1 MRPTVFA
8 PSTRRAHAR
17 LTTAIALA
25 CPARGAAQDA
35 TPRAEHETARRDGAT
50 PDFRIVHLATAHGPA
65 RVRRHRASTYCSTY
79 SSTYSSTHGNLGN
92 TGSTLASRS

>member
-35 TPRAEHETARRDGAT
+35 TPRAEHETAARRAGAT

-79 SSTYSSTHGNLGN
+79 SSTHGNLGN

>member
-25 CPARGAAQDA
+25 CPAGA
-35 TPRAEHETARRDGAT
+35 TPRESVQRSSV
-50 PDFRIVHLATAHGPA
+50 PDAVSAGGTTSEYRIVHLATAHGPA
-65 RVRRHRASTYCSTY
+65 RARRHRRSTY
-79 SSTYSSTHGNLGN
+79 S
-92 TGSTLASRS
+92 TLAPRS